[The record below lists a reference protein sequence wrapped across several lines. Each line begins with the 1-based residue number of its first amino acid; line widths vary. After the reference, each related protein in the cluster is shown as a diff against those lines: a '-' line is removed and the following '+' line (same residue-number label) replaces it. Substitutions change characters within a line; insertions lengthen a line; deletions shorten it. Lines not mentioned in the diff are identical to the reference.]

1 MYYILYNPLSSNG
14 ASLKQL
20 EKLEKLLAKKG
31 VECAS
36 IDIIEVSKR
45 VEEFATKLD
54 PSDSVVVVG
63 GDGTLHYF
71 ANSIRNISNTNDIY
85 LYKGGTGNDF
95 SREFKGQK
103 LIKITD
109 YIRNLPLVTIDGKEE
124 VFVNGCGYGVD
135 GEVCALVNSSSEKK
149 KGIQYFKNAVSTL
162 KGFNRYDLEI
172 EIDGVRHTYK
182 NVWFSTITNGKYF
195 GGGMKVSPTSD
206 RKDGVLEAIIIH
218 SVSFPVLLFIFPF
231 IFIGKHFWFKSVG
244 ITLLRG
250 KTFKLTASRPLV
262 YQTDG
267 EVTEGVQELSVKVE

>member
-1 MYYILYNPLSSNG
+1 LYLFSILEIYIIYY
-14 ASLKQL
+14 
-20 EKLEKLLAKKG
+20 
-31 VECAS
+31 
-36 IDIIEVSKR
+36 
-45 VEEFATKLD
+45 
-54 PSDSVVVVG
+54 
-63 GDGTLHYF
+63 YF
-71 ANSIRNISNTNDIY
+71 DVFISN
-85 LYKGGTGNDF
+85 F
-95 SREFKGQK
+95 
-103 LIKITD
+103 IKINGNSAEKIKICFNIIKSD
-109 YIRNLPLVTIDGKEE
+109 GWSNLINLPLVTIDGKEE

-135 GEVCALVNSSSEKK
+135 GEVCVLVNSSAEKK

-206 RKDGVLEAIIIH
+206 RNDGVLEAIIIH

-250 KTFKLTASRPLV
+250 KTFKLAASRPLV

-267 EVTEGVQELSVKVE
+267 EVTEGVQEFSVKVE

>member
-135 GEVCALVNSSSEKK
+135 GEVCVLVNSSSEKK

-206 RKDGVLEAIIIH
+206 RNDGVLEAIIIH

-250 KTFKLTASRPLV
+250 KTFKLAASRPLV

-267 EVTEGVQELSVKVE
+267 EVTEGVQEFSVKVE